1 MDENELEAG
10 ADHTITAVG
19 VVLDCLDPVALA
31 DFWQAAIGFAQ
42 RTGDGD
48 PYVTLSGS
56 SLRRPLNHL
65 TLQRVP
71 EPKVGKARL
80 HLDLFAGDVTAEV
93 TRLEA
98 LGARVLSRLPEDA
111 EGDDLL
117 MAVMADPEGNEL
129 CVIAR
134 PRRDG

>member
-1 MDENELEAG
+1 MGDDDLPHG
-10 ADHTITAVG
+10 ADHTISAVG

-31 DFWQAAIGFAQ
+31 DFWQEAIGFAQ
-42 RTGDGD
+42 RTGDGE

-65 TLQRVP
+65 TLQKVP

-80 HLDLFAGDVTAEV
+80 HLDLFAGDVDAEV
-93 TRLEA
+93 ARLEA
-98 LGARVLSRLPEDA
+98 LGARVLSRMPDDA

-134 PRRDG
+134 PRREG

>member
-1 MDENELEAG
+1 MGDDERPDEVE
-10 ADHTITAVG
+10 HTLSAVG
-19 VVLDCLDPVALA
+19 VVMDCLDPVGLA
-31 DFWQAAIGFAQ
+31 DFWQEAIGFAQ
-42 RTGDGD
+42 RTGDGE

-56 SLRRPLNHL
+56 DLRRPLNHL
-65 TLQRVP
+65 TLQKVP

-80 HLDLFAGDVTAEV
+80 HLDLFAGDVAAEV
-93 TRLEA
+93 ARLEA
-98 LGARVLSRLPEDA
+98 LGARVLNRLPDDA

-134 PRRDG
+134 PRRQG